1 MYDWP
6 EVQAH
11 NDQFWKTLRQALQ
24 DYGFNGLPL
33 TLTRPHST
41 QCWTQQNNGLSQ
53 TCGYPLKHDLGI
65 LVELL
70 GTPTYDAQ
78 YCNDGYYASVILT
91 RREDIRS
98 CIAEFKYAKPAVN
111 SLNSQSGYNALV
123 NLVGDMK
130 ITDTQQYFATPL
142 ISGSHRQSIL
152 AVAERRAELC
162 AVDPVS
168 WKLAQQFEK
177 ASKKL
182 SVLGLT
188 SYTPALPLISSAKV
202 ANRFSGCLGC
212 GPLAL
217 KETVARAWKDAI
229 DSDTSTAQKLLIN
242 GITLIERDAYLA
254 VKGHNNVL

>member
-11 NDQFWKTLRQALQ
+11 NDQFWKTLREALQ
-24 DYGFNGLPL
+24 HYGFNGLPP

-41 QCWTQQNNGLSQ
+41 QCWTSQNNGLSQ
-53 TCGYPLKHDLGI
+53 TCGYPLKHELGH

-70 GTPTYDAQ
+70 GTPTYDTQ
-78 YCNDGYYASVILT
+78 YCNNGYYASVILT
-91 RREDIRS
+91 RREDSRS
-98 CIAEFKYAKPAVN
+98 SINEFQYAKPAVN
-111 SLNSQSGYNALV
+111 GLNSQSGYNALV
-123 NLVGDMK
+123 SLVGDMK
-130 ITDTQQYFATPL
+130 TPDTQQYFASPL

-177 ASKKL
+177 ASAKL
-182 SVLGLT
+182 SVLCLT
-188 SYTPALPLISSAKV
+188 SYTPALPLISSTKF
-202 ANRFSGCLGC
+202 ANRFSGSLGS

-217 KETVARAWKDAI
+217 KETVARAWIDAI
-229 DSDTSTAQKLLIN
+229 NYDQTTAQKLLIN
-242 GITLIERDAYLA
+242 GITMIERDAYLA
-254 VKGHNNVL
+254 VEGHNNVL